1 MDTSLDYLSPIR
13 ESHFLTVGSPLD
25 QDVKNESPPTPVL
38 TSSTTPQSLSPPVA
52 PRRGR
57 PCKTRPSIPKRPR
70 GRSLITARR
79 EVHNNSAAR
88 SRARLNSMLDNLW
101 STIPTEL
108 RVRPTAES
116 VLNPHLV
123 REISRACQVE
133 IAVSYML
140 SMQEDQR
147 RSSVGE
153 DFV

>member
-1 MDTSLDYLSPIR
+1 
-13 ESHFLTVGSPLD
+13 
-25 QDVKNESPPTPVL
+25 
-38 TSSTTPQSLSPPVA
+38 
-52 PRRGR
+52 
-57 PCKTRPSIPKRPR
+57 
-70 GRSLITARR
+70 
-79 EVHNNSAAR
+79 
-88 SRARLNSMLDNLW
+88 MLDNLW

-147 RSSVGE
+147 RSSVDE
-153 DFV
+153 DFA